1 MVKQFIVVL
10 TWALALGI
18 VAQAQE
24 SARPQ
29 PKERPI
35 SLKLSAESA
44 NVCLGSFVPLELT
57 ITNQSD
63 RELKI
68 SKLDVWRNF
77 YFEYLASDGSK
88 KTIGYLVSPG
98 RTEDYVR
105 LRDDIFSLKPDATYT
120 TSFRFPLGDP
130 RYFEYRSTYILKL
143 YYKDSA
149 NSNFVSF
156 ETYDCNSHF

>member
-1 MVKQFIVVL
+1 MVKQIIVVL
-10 TWALALGI
+10 TWALALSI
-18 VAQAQE
+18 IAQAQE

-29 PKERPI
+29 PEERPI
-35 SLKLSAESA
+35 SLKLSVESA
-44 NVCLGSFVPLELT
+44 KVCLGSLVPLTLT
-57 ITNQSD
+57 MTNRSD
-63 RELKI
+63 RELTI

-98 RTEDYVR
+98 RMEDYVR

-130 RYFEYRSTYILKL
+130 RHFEYASMYTLKL
-143 YYKDSA
+143 YYKDLA

-156 ETYDCNSHF
+156 ETYDCNSH